1 MRFGGRNLPIWPFWL
16 MVSAHKG
23 WPSPA
28 DAPIGTRGFGARFR
42 CRTRGTKTMMT
53 DRERGRLLEAGAVI
67 VSLAMI
73 ALAAYAIFF
82 P

>member
-1 MRFGGRNLPIWPFWL
+1 
-16 MVSAHKG
+16 
-23 WPSPA
+23 
-28 DAPIGTRGFGARFR
+28 
-42 CRTRGTKTMMT
+42 MMT

-73 ALAAYAIFF
+73 ALAAYAILF